1 MPRGPREPRSAQSDR
16 RCRTGRMEITAAE
29 GSGPGWKV
37 ACTLAVVLLCLH
49 SLLPHTKVAGTTD
62 GPPVSAASSCGK
74 TAVTGRI
81 TGGKDTVDKR
91 WPWQAGLL
99 YQGTFICGA
108 SLISD
113 YWVISAAHC
122 FQMSHKPSD
131 YKILLGYYQ
140 LEKPT
145 SYSQLA
151 AVYRLFIH
159 TDYNKRSFQESDITL
174 LQLYHPAKF
183 SDSIRTVCLPE
194 ANIQSLDLIFCWI
207 TGWGMV
213 TEQEF
218 LPTPKTLQEA
228 EVGFLDNSFCE
239 SILKPPET
247 SNQTIAIKDSMLCAA
262 DSLTGKSVCRG
273 DSGGPLVCKLNDTWY
288 LMGLSS
294 FSTPCEK
301 PIGPSIFTK
310 VSYYNQWITEK
321 QKSSPNPDPS
331 TAPAEEKPPALF
343 NFNSLGNVHKP
354 RSFLVL
360 VASQTFL
367 LLLIFL

>member
-16 RCRTGRMEITAAE
+16 RCRMGRMEITAAE

-91 WPWQAGLL
+91 WPWQAVLL
-99 YQGTFICGA
+99 YQ
-108 SLISD
+108 
-113 YWVISAAHC
+113 
-122 FQMSHKPSD
+122 
-131 YKILLGYYQ
+131 
-140 LEKPT
+140 EKPT

-159 TDYNKRSFQESDITL
+159 TDYNKRYFQESDITL